1 MALRILQLRSA
12 LAAASFQSRSYG
24 TARRIVGIVIA
35 VIITALLC
43 WGVLDLADA
52 QVVTAEAVLVLA
64 TAGFCALVL
73 VIPLLIGAEDPID
86 PRKFASLGVDTTGI
100 AGPLL
105 LAGLVGLASACAA
118 AVAACFGYVVHAH
131 GASVWLSILAGL
143 GLYLTLYLFQTVG
156 VAGASAYQDTK
167 QPRETLLLIGLVVL
181 MVAAPVVVFGL
192 SQLASGELPAVYSTV
207 ARISEFTPL
216 GAAAGWGF
224 LAAEGNSLAWLI
236 GSIALLTIGLLV
248 AIWFGLVH
256 RALGGPPRQ
265 AAVRDRSLGWFAVMP
280 STAFGG
286 VAARS
291 LVYWSRDRRYL
302 ANLLAVPV
310 AAILCAIPPAIVHAP
325 REWTFMLPILVAAA
339 FFGWIPHNDVAYDSS
354 ALWTHAVSGMSPVA
368 DRLGR
373 LVPTT
378 LVAIP
383 TLAVGTPIA
392 CALAGRPDMLPALS
406 GAAIALLFAGFGM
419 SSIFSA
425 LAAYPVPKP
434 GSSPFQQ
441 PQRTSMRGPAGQTL
455 VLLLTVLIALPVI
468 WLGVDA
474 AEGRFGTWNV
484 LWIGIAV
491 GVAVLALGVWI
502 GSVLVD
508 RRWTSLLMVADAS

>member
-1 MALRILQLRSA
+1 MALRILQLRAA
-12 LAAASFQSRSYG
+12 LAVAPFRNRSHG
-24 TARRIVGIVIA
+24 AVRRIVGIVVA
-35 VIITALLC
+35 LVVTFLLC
-43 WGVLDLADA
+43 WGIVDLADSR
-52 QVVTAEAVLVLA
+52 VMTAEVVIVLA
-64 TAGFCALVL
+64 TAAFCAFAL
-73 VIPLLIGAEDPID
+73 VIPLLLGAEDPID
-86 PRKFASLGVDTTGI
+86 PRKFAALGVDTVGI

-105 LAGLVGLASACAA
+105 LAGFVSLASACSA
-118 AVAACFGYVVHAH
+118 AVAACIGYVLHAQ
-131 GASVWLSILAGL
+131 GASVATAILAGI
-143 GLYLTLYLFQTVG
+143 GMFLTLSLFQSVG

-181 MVAAPVVVFGL
+181 MVASPIVIFGL
-192 SQLASGELPAVYSTV
+192 SQLAAGELPAVYSTV
-207 ARISEFTPL
+207 ARVAEFTPF
-216 GAAAGWGF
+216 GAAAGWAF
-224 LAAEGNSLAWLI
+224 LVVEGNALAWLI
-236 GSIALLTIGLLV
+236 GSIAALTIALLV
-248 AIWFGLVH
+248 AVWFGLVH

-265 AAVRDRSLGWFAVMP
+265 TAVRDRSLGWFAVMP
-280 STAFGG
+280 STSFGA

-291 LVYWSRDRRYL
+291 LVYWSRDRRYI

-310 AAILCAIPPAIVHAP
+310 AAMLCAVPPAVANAP
-325 REWTFMLPILVAAA
+325 REWTFMLPVLVAAA
-339 FFGWIPHNDVAYDSS
+339 FFGWMPHNDVAYDSS
-354 ALWTHAVSGMSPVA
+354 ALWTHAVSGMPPVA

-392 CALAGRPDMLPALS
+392 CALAQRPDMLPALS
-406 GAAIALLFAGFGM
+406 GAAIALLLTGFGL

-455 VLLLTVLIALPVI
+455 VLLLTVVVALPVL
-468 WLGVDA
+468 WLGIEA
-474 AEGRFGTWNV
+474 IEGRFSVWDV
-484 LWIGIAV
+484 LWIGSGVGAV
-491 GVAVLALGVWI
+491 ALALGVWI